1 MIKKLFS
8 DQRGALNSVEI
19 MFIIGIVVVVA
30 GSIMGVL
37 SNETTGLPHGAG
49 AVTDKVNH
57 IIESGEINP

>member
-37 SNETTGLPHGAG
+37 SNESQGLPAG
-49 AVTDKVNH
+49 AKAVTQTVNE
-57 IIESGEINP
+57 IIGDPTK